1 MVQLDLASSMHRH
14 SLRLRGAALAAT
26 RRCLSSVGD
35 RRSPATRRVEHVAEA
50 LRLVRAFSAARFDE
64 KVDLAI
70 RLNVDAKRTD
80 ERVRGTVL
88 LPHGT
93 GKTVRVAVF
102 ARGALA
108 DEAREAG
115 ADVIGAEELVEE
127 VMQGR
132 LDFDRVLATPDVL
145 PVLARAAR
153 VLGPKG
159 LMPNPKRGSVVT
171 DVAEAVQRAKGGE
184 VEFKAQKEGIV
195 HAVAGRVSFP
205 IEHLTKNIQEIMC
218 ACAARPSPICLR
230 DHALSVLPHTIS
242 CAGASCW
249 RHAPCA
255 SVGKRRRLFI

>member
-1 MVQLDLASSMHRH
+1 MHT
-14 SLRLRGAALAAT
+14 LRVPRAALTAT
-26 RRCLSSVGD
+26 RRYLSSVSD
-35 RRSPATRRVEHVAEA
+35 HRSPAAKRVEHVAEA
-50 LRLVRAFSAARFDE
+50 LKLARAFSAARFDE

-102 ARGALA
+102 ARGPLA
-108 DEAREAG
+108 DEARGAG
-115 ADVIGAEELVEE
+115 ADVVGAEELIEE

-132 LDFDRVLATPDVL
+132 LDFDRVLATPDML

-171 DVAEAVQRAKGGE
+171 EVAEAVQRA
-184 VEFKAQKEGIV
+184 
-195 HAVAGRVSFP
+195 R
-205 IEHLTKNIQEIMC
+205 
-218 ACAARPSPICLR
+218 
-230 DHALSVLPHTIS
+230 
-242 CAGASCW
+242 
-249 RHAPCA
+249 
-255 SVGKRRRLFI
+255 